1 MEEVLEDLT
10 LPTGRRGEGL
20 GSQCDGEG
28 ADLLASLESE
38 MEQEVAIFLENMWEE
53 VEPEAGHRL
62 READAQVRGGREEGT
77 CVTQGRKQGLWIV
90 FGGAGGM

>member
-20 GSQCDGEG
+20 GSQSEGEG

-38 MEQEVAIFLENMWEE
+38 MEQHVAIFLENMWEE

-62 READAQVRGGREEGT
+62 READAQVRGGRES
-77 CVTQGRKQGLWIV
+77 QGRAREK
-90 FGGAGGM
+90 GAGVLMTEGALGCLW